1 MKKKGS
7 RAVAAEVEEVAVAC
21 SRRVKL
27 LFRNRMLIFPFSY
40 ERIMKDQTEKVARQ
54 QSQIGTHEEER
65 REKEYESRG

>member
-27 LFRNRMLIFPFSY
+27 LFRIEYQNSY
-40 ERIMKDQTEKVARQ
+40 SHSLMKEEFRIRLRK
-54 QSQIGTHEEER
+54 
-65 REKEYESRG
+65 